1 MKISKELKNFIIDN
15 KELIDE
21 NLEDFYKLALK
32 RLETLQLVEL
42 ANFFE
47 AAGISKLNM
56 PSKMKLFQK
65 VIGQTGTFIGGGKS
79 WDFLKGQRGKI
90 LDLEF
95 NYNYD
100 SRLPDK
106 ENYENCY
113 WLVEFQEDEKEIK
126 SIHPIIGKAF
136 KLDNPIK

>member
-1 MKISKELKNFIIDN
+1 MKISKELKNFIIEN
-15 KELIDE
+15 KNLIDE

-32 RLETLQLVEL
+32 RLETPQLVEL

-47 AAGISKLNM
+47 VAGISKVYM
-56 PSKMKLFQK
+56 PPKMKLFQK
-65 VIGQTGTFIGGGKS
+65 VIGQTGTFIIGEKS

-126 SIHPIIGKAF
+126 STHPIIGKAF